1 MVKRRTQ
8 AQTPA
13 PKKDQVEGSKVNPKG
28 SASGS
33 RGGIEISD
41 SSVKALENMRDKHND
56 RYKAKSKKVDLGTLK
71 AVFRRGAGAFSV
83 SHRPGMTR
91 NQWALARVRTFL
103 KLVGTGERKKSYT
116 TDLDLLPKG
125 HPQRSEADKRTE
137 LAPKKYDHIDFTP
150 PKDVQEAA
158 ARALEVRASKP
169 PSQKGLTAVGVARA
183 RDLANGRTVSPETA
197 KRMLAYFTRHE
208 IDKQSPKW
216 DDWSKGRIAW
226 GAWGGDPGY
235 RWAKKI
241 VNQMK
246 RADEKMN
253 TLRAYSEAGEL
264 ELTRDDDERDDG
276 LIVGRPFKTLALGQ
290 VTSRMNGENIGQEI
304 DQNLLAEIVRV
315 YNERR
320 EHDPVVIDWQHATSP
335 FSGGT
340 PAPPESGNALG
351 LIIGLELRDDGL
363 YAIPAYNERGLEV
376 VTSAGGVLW
385 SSPEFITGEVFSRDG
400 GEKIGDAQLL
410 AVTLTPRP
418 AQSNNKI
425 DRVLLNERV
434 NMNIDE
440 MSLDELKKALAA
452 KDSLVKELEAQI
464 ADMKDEA
471 EASMMSAQSDE
482 DETKL
487 AESKDEE
494 KLAESKDEEKLA
506 ESKDEEKLAESKDE
520 DEKKMMKMSEQLT
533 ESTLL
538 SEVVA
543 LRESNARLSE
553 RLEKIESEKR
563 EIEKRE
569 AVNVLLRDGRIT
581 PEEIKVVGSAYELR
595 ELQPEFWQMFSERPA
610 NGAVNLA
617 TIGHGA
623 SGQEISKTTLKQE
636 VQKIATERGVTFS
649 EALETFRT
657 ENPDYYSQAY
667 GA

>member
-1 MVKRRTQ
+1 
-8 AQTPA
+8 
-13 PKKDQVEGSKVNPKG
+13 
-28 SASGS
+28 
-33 RGGIEISD
+33 
-41 SSVKALENMRDKHND
+41 
-56 RYKAKSKKVDLGTLK
+56 
-71 AVFRRGAGAFSV
+71 
-83 SHRPGMTR
+83 
-91 NQWALARVRTFL
+91 
-103 KLVGTGERKKSYT
+103 
-116 TDLDLLPKG
+116 
-125 HPQRSEADKRTE
+125 
-137 LAPKKYDHIDFTP
+137 
-150 PKDVQEAA
+150 
-158 ARALEVRASKP
+158 
-169 PSQKGLTAVGVARA
+169 
-183 RDLANGRTVSPETA
+183 
-197 KRMLAYFTRHE
+197 
-208 IDKQSPKW
+208 
-216 DDWSKGRIAW
+216 
-226 GAWGGDPGY
+226 
-235 RWAKKI
+235 
-241 VNQMK
+241 
-246 RADEKMN
+246 
-253 TLRAYSEAGEL
+253 
-264 ELTRDDDERDDG
+264 
-276 LIVGRPFKTLALGQ
+276 
-290 VTSRMNGENIGQEI
+290 
-304 DQNLLAEIVRV
+304 
-315 YNERR
+315 
-320 EHDPVVIDWQHATSP
+320 
-335 FSGGT
+335 
-340 PAPPESGNALG
+340 
-351 LIIGLELRDDGL
+351 
-363 YAIPAYNERGLEV
+363 
-376 VTSAGGVLW
+376 
-385 SSPEFITGEVFSRDG
+385 
-400 GEKIGDAQLL
+400 
-410 AVTLTPRP
+410 
-418 AQSNNKI
+418 
-425 DRVLLNERV
+425 
-434 NMNIDE
+434 MNIDE